1 MNDNGGDDDGGG
13 GDGGKS
19 DYVSCRY
26 HEPRQQLEQ
35 KLHQPQ

>member
-1 MNDNGGDDDGGG
+1 MNDNGGGDDDGG